1 VVTRFYIR
9 LVYIVL
15 LCVSFI
21 VDIIFIENMS
31 GGCVDLRKRWDNLVG
46 KPEKEAVEAIK
57 HDGRKPKPQK
67 LNIFLFFIN

>member
-1 VVTRFYIR
+1 
-9 LVYIVL
+9 
-15 LCVSFI
+15 
-21 VDIIFIENMS
+21 MS